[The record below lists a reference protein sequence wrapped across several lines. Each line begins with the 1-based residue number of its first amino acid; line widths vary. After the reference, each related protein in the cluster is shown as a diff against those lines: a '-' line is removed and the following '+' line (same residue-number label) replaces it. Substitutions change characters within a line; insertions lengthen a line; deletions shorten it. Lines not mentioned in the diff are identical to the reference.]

1 MDGDDEQYLLIL
13 QIVWRENSF
22 RLFMYCEISL
32 LNLIKKKTTLDHY
45 ICRKIFI
52 FLINGLKLGL

>member
-32 LNLIKKKTTLDHY
+32 LNLIKKKQH
-45 ICRKIFI
+45 
-52 FLINGLKLGL
+52 